1 MRSFEFCVNTVESL
15 CQEQDTSFS
24 KWTDWMSVVSKEEK
38 PDGWCPQG
46 QPYVWAKW
54 VTSCWPALTCNDI
67 FSSLH
72 HPPIFFRN
80 SMRNDTAAFET
91 QTMLRGPGK
100 GDTLWCQ
107 WGLNPLGL
115 FLWPFHLLLF
125 CHLLHSFTHLWTDQ
139 MDPKKLFC
147 STSTNFL
154 LMELAVL
161 SHETFLMKSHS
172 MNCIYVNS
180 SFPSGKSFLLFY
192 SPD

>member
-67 FSSLH
+67 FFSLH

-91 QTMLRGPGK
+91 QNMLRGPGK

-115 FLWPFHLLLF
+115 FLWPFHLLFFAIYFIVLLIYEQTRWIQRNYSAA
-125 CHLLHSFTHLWTDQ
+125 HLQ
-139 MDPKKLFC
+139 
-147 STSTNFL
+147 
-154 LMELAVL
+154 
-161 SHETFLMKSHS
+161 
-172 MNCIYVNS
+172 I
-180 SFPSGKSFLLFY
+180 FY
-192 SPD
+192 WWN

>member
-1 MRSFEFCVNTVESL
+1 MNWLNECGEQRGEARRLMSPGTAL
-15 CQEQDTSFS
+15 CLSKMGDQLLASADMQWHLFFPSSPPYIFQEQHEKWHSRFWNTNYATWPWEGWYSLMPMGTKTSWFISLAFS
-24 KWTDWMSVVSKEEK
+24 FT
-38 PDGWCPQG
+38 
-46 QPYVWAKW
+46 
-54 VTSCWPALTCNDI
+54 
-67 FSSLH
+67 F
-72 HPPIFFRN
+72 
-80 SMRNDTAAFET
+80 
-91 QTMLRGPGK
+91 
-100 GDTLWCQ
+100 
-107 WGLNPLGL
+107 
-115 FLWPFHLLLF
+115 F